1 MRRFPT
7 PMESLLWHALRDR
20 QLGGLKFRRQI
31 VMGHYIADF
40 YCASA
45 RLVVELD
52 GITHVESDRDQ
63 RRDAWMQ
70 SQGVRVL
77 RFWNNEVMGNLS
89 GVLECILEA
98 AARPLPRPLPQGEGR
113 RF

>member
-1 MRRFPT
+1 
-7 PMESLLWHALRDR
+7 MESALWHALRDR

-63 RRDAWMQ
+63 RPDAWMQ
-70 SQGVRVL
+70 RQGIRVL
-77 RFWNNEVMGNLS
+77 RFWNSEVMSNLP
-89 GVLECILEA
+89 GVLERILEA
-98 AARPLPRPLPQGEGR
+98 AARPLPRLLPQGEGR
-113 RF
+113 